1 MNREPTD
8 FIGVYDDALPA
19 KFCQEI
25 IEMFEAFPQ
34 IQTAGRIGSGVDTRK
49 KESMDACISEYQ
61 EWTPINQRLFDTTLE
76 KLVEYVLEHPF
87 LVCGSLAPTI
97 QLESGEVL
105 ELTPDNIK
113 QVPRE
118 QLKNV
123 VLSLYRPGYL
133 NLQKYTRGTGG
144 YHHWHSE
151 CYPREENCETLHRVL
166 LFMFFL
172 NTVDEGGQTDFYYQ
186 QQSVAPQAGRMVIAP
201 AGFTHTHKGNV
212 PISSDKYIVTSW
224 ILFQRA
230 EQLYGQ
236 PAQTSA

>member
-123 VLSLYRPGYL
+123 LLSLYRPGYL

>member
-1 MNREPTD
+1 MNRDPTD

-25 IEMFEAFPQ
+25 IGMFESFPQ

-61 EWTPINQRLFDTTLE
+61 EWTPINQRLFDITLE
-76 KLVEYVLEHPF
+76 KLMEYALEHPF
-87 LVCGSLAPTI
+87 LVCGSLAPTL
-97 QLESGEVL
+97 QLDSGEVL
-105 ELTPDNIK
+105 ELAPDNIE

-118 QLKNV
+118 QLKH
-123 VLSLYRPGYL
+123 VLLNLYRPGYL
-133 NLQKYTRGTGG
+133 NLQKYAQGTGG

-186 QQSVAPQAGRMVIAP
+186 QRSVAPQAGRMVIAP

-212 PISSDKYIVTSW
+212 PVSSDKYIVTSW

-230 EQLYGQ
+230 EHLYS
-236 PAQTSA
+236 PTAQTSV

>member
-1 MNREPTD
+1 MNRESND
-8 FIGVYDDALPA
+8 FIGVYDNALSTD
-19 KFCQEI
+19 FCQEI
-25 IEMFEAFPQ
+25 IDLFESFPQ
-34 IQTAGRIGSGVDTRK
+34 IQSAGRIGSGIDATK
-49 KESMDACISEYQ
+49 KESVDACISEYQ
-61 EWTPINQRLFDTTLE
+61 EWTPINQRLLDVTLE
-76 KLVEYVLEHPF
+76 KLAEYVVQHQF

-97 QLESGEVL
+97 RLENGEVL
-105 ELTPDNIK
+105 EVSPDNLARI
-113 QVPRE
+113 PMD

-133 NLQKYTRGTGG
+133 NLQKYAQGTGG

-186 QQSVAPQAGRMVIAP
+186 QRSVQPKAGRMVIAP

-212 PISSDKYIVTSW
+212 PVSGDKYIVTSW

-236 PAQTSA
+236 PS